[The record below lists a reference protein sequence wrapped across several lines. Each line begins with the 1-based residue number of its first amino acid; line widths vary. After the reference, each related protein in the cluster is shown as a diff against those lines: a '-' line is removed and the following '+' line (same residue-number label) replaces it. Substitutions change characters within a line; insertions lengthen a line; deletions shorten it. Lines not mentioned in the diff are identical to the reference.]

1 MGDKRS
7 VLKILKNQ
15 PMKIY
20 SAAFIALIISQ
31 LSSCTSQKQLSADQE
46 KTYAEISVKEGGK
59 WNGRKYEGGTW
70 KNVQS
75 HTLNPLHTDHSFD
88 IRYEGPGWESNKIA
102 YRLYLDWR
110 NAIDI
115 FGKTSEKIILPQVGL
130 DGFDSYHL
138 KQEWGS
144 DILKVGKG
152 QGLGS
157 IARIVDGKM
166 YHFENVDKT
175 TADVENSSKSS
186 SVSIN
191 YNGWKTLDDKIDL
204 KAKLSIFPEERFT
217 KYTFT
222 PSKGIAGIATGIVKL
237 KNLELIQKKSANGKW
252 GYIATFGNQSMFD
265 DGLGMAVF
273 YETSAVSE
281 VKDGPFDHLIVFR
294 PTTKAVTYYFT
305 ASWEKEQDALKTQE
319 EFLNYLNS
327 KLDQLNSKN
336 KL

>member
-1 MGDKRS
+1 
-7 VLKILKNQ
+7 
-15 PMKIY
+15 MKIY
-20 SAAFIALIISQ
+20 KIGALALILGQIVSCNSQ
-31 LSSCTSQKQLSADQE
+31 AIHSKNEQK
-46 KTYAEISVKEGGK
+46 TNAEISVKEGGK

-70 KNVQS
+70 KSVQS

-115 FGKTSEKIILPQVGL
+115 FGKTSEKLILPQVGL

-166 YHFENVDKT
+166 YHFETVDQT
-175 TADVENSSKSS
+175 SASVENSSKSS
-186 SVSIN
+186 TVNIN
-191 YNGWKTLDDKIDL
+191 YSGWKTLDDKIDL
-204 KAKLSIFPEERFT
+204 KAELSIFPDERFT

-222 PSKGIAGIATGIVKL
+222 PSAAIEGIATGIVKVKKL
-237 KNLELIQKKSANGKW
+237 DLLQKKSTNGKW

-265 DGLGMAVF
+265 DGLGMALF
-273 YETSAVSE
+273 YETSTITE
-281 VKDGPFDHLIVFR
+281 VKEGPFDYLVVFK
-294 PTTKAVTYYFT
+294 PTTKAVNYYFL
-305 ASWEKEQDALKTQE
+305 ASWEKEQDALKTKE
-319 EFLNYLNS
+319 EFQNYINN

>member
-1 MGDKRS
+1 MKSYKS
-7 VLKILKNQ
+7 VV
-15 PMKIY
+15 
-20 SAAFIALIISQ
+20 FALIFGLVLSCNSQ
-31 LSSCTSQKQLSADQE
+31 QIKGSQGQ
-46 KTYAEISVKEGGK
+46 KTNAEISVKEGGK

-75 HTLNPLHTDHSFD
+75 HTLDPNHTDHSFD

-115 FGKTSEKIILPQVGL
+115 FGKTSDKIILPQVGL
-130 DGFDSYHL
+130 DGFESYHL

-152 QGLGS
+152 LGLGS
-157 IARIVDGKM
+157 IARIVDDKM
-166 YHFENVDKT
+166 YHFEMVDKT
-175 TADVENSSKSS
+175 TADVENSAKSS
-186 SVSIN
+186 SVNID
-191 YNGWKTLDDKIDL
+191 YKGWKTLNDKIDL
-204 KAKLSIFPEERFT
+204 KAKLSIYPNERFT

-222 PSKGIAGIATGIVKL
+222 PSAAISGIATGIVKL
-237 KNLELIQKKSANGKW
+237 KNLDLIEKKSANGKW

-265 DGLGMAVF
+265 DGLGMALF
-273 YETSAVSE
+273 YEISTVLE
-281 VKDGPFDHLIVFR
+281 VKDGPFDHLVVFK
-294 PTTKAVTYYFT
+294 PTKNAVTYYFL
-305 ASWEKEQDALKTQE
+305 ASWEKEQEALKTKE
-319 EFLNYLNS
+319 EFQNYINV

>member
-1 MGDKRS
+1 MNFYKSTLLIG
-7 VLKILKNQ
+7 VL
-15 PMKIY
+15 
-20 SAAFIALIISQ
+20 SQ
-31 LSSCTSQKQLSADQE
+31 ISSCSIVPKAAVE
-46 KTYAEISVKEGGK
+46 RKTHAEISVKEGGS

-115 FGKTSEKIILPQVGL
+115 FGKTAEQIILPQVGL

-138 KQEWGS
+138 KQDWGS
-144 DILKVGKG
+144 DVLKVGKG

-157 IARIVDGKM
+157 IARIVGDTM

-175 TADVENSSKSS
+175 TASVENSTQSS
-186 SVSIN
+186 SVNIN
-191 YNGWKTLDDKIDL
+191 YDGWKTLNDKIDL
-204 KAKLSIFPEERFT
+204 KAKLTIFPNERFT

-222 PSKGIAGIATGIVKL
+222 ASAPIAGIATGIVKL
-237 KNLELIQKKSANGKW
+237 KSLDLLQKKSANGKW

-265 DGLGMAVF
+265 DGLGMALL
-273 YETSAVSE
+273 YETSTVAE
-281 VKDGPFDHLIVFR
+281 IKEGPFDHLVVFK
-294 PTTKAVTYYFT
+294 PTTKAVTYYFL
-305 ASWEKEQDALKTQE
+305 ASWEKETYALKTKE
-319 EFLNYLNS
+319 EFQNYIDAKLALLNS
-327 KLDQLNSKN
+327 SGKL
-336 KL
+336 

>member
-1 MGDKRS
+1 MKVYS
-7 VLKILKNQ
+7 LAIITILLAQ
-15 PMKIY
+15 IT
-20 SAAFIALIISQ
+20 
-31 LSSCTSQKQLSADQE
+31 SCTAQKSASNGEQ
-46 KTYAEISVKEGGK
+46 KTNAEISVKEGGK

-70 KNVQS
+70 KSVQS

-166 YHFENVDKT
+166 YHFETVEKT

-186 SVSIN
+186 SVNIN
-191 YNGWKTLDDKIDL
+191 YKGWKTLDDKIDL
-204 KAKLSIFPEERFT
+204 KAKLSIFPDERFT

-222 PSKGIAGIATGIVKL
+222 PSAGIEGIATGIVKL
-237 KNLELIQKKSANGKW
+237 KNLDLIQKKSANGKW

-265 DGLGMAVF
+265 DGLGMALF
-273 YETSAVSE
+273 YETSTVSE
-281 VKDGPFDHLIVFR
+281 VKDGPFDHLVVFK
-294 PTTKAVTYYFT
+294 PTTKAVTYYFL
-305 ASWEKEQDALKTQE
+305 AAWEKEQNAIKTKE
-319 EFLNYLNS
+319 EFQNYINL
-327 KLDQLNSKN
+327 KLAELNSKN